1 MPIVNPPGYVQS
13 GSYTAQND
21 RLHHVSARYQPSQTQ
36 TFALAARGGF
46 LPNGSRDASYIID
59 GGTGWNLIVG
69 PLVCVV
75 ENSFGTNAGDYM
87 VIKNGN
93 DSLALTPSSATTSRV
108 DTIAIQVV
116 DAFYSGAVTE
126 GRLVVV
132 EGTPTTGT
140 PAAPT
145 LPPTTLPIFDA
156 VVNAGSTSPTLVDRR
171 RRTGPLGS
179 IVPIF
184 GSQFT
189 DAGNYAGEANYYDVL
204 GTVRV
209 WRAGSINAWRV
220 VGGTIAR
227 NGSQLRT
234 TGSISD
240 GQESNQ
246 AQVILNDPG
255 GIFAAQACFQVEYTF
270 INGGR
275 CDLTVTLNGHNN
287 GSIFGTALPVV
298 ASPHPVNFAQ
308 MAGALSHPLSGL
320 QTVWFNIHR
329 TFGGPT
335 TYTATP
341 FNFRA
346 TAVQILL
353 RAT

>member
-1 MPIVNPPGYVQS
+1 VPIVNPPGYVQS

-21 RLHHVSARYQPSQTQ
+21 RLHHVSARYQPSRTQ
-36 TFALAARGGF
+36 SFALAARGGF
-46 LPNGSRDASYIID
+46 FTGNSRDASYIID
-59 GGTGWNLIVG
+59 NGGVGWSLVVG
-69 PLVCVV
+69 PLTCVV
-75 ENSFGTNAGDYM
+75 ENNFGTNAGDYL
-87 VIKNGN
+87 VIKNSN
-93 DSLALTPSSATTSRV
+93 DFLTLTPSSPTTSRV

-132 EGTPTTGT
+132 QGTPTTGT

-145 LPPTTLPIFDA
+145 LPPTALPIFDA
-156 VVNAGSTSPTLVDRR
+156 VVNAGSTAPTLVDRR
-171 RRTGPLGS
+171 RRTGLLNS

-184 GSQFT
+184 GDQFT
-189 DAGNYAGEANYYDVL
+189 DAGTYAGEANYYDIT

-234 TGSISD
+234 TAALND

-255 GIFAAQACFQVEYTF
+255 GIFAAQATMQTEFTWT
-270 INGGR
+270 NGGR
-275 CDLTVTLNGHNN
+275 CDLTVTLNGMNN
-287 GSIFGTALPVV
+287 GTIFGTAMPVTGV
-298 ASPHPVNFAQ
+298 HPVTFGQLSA
-308 MAGALSHPLSGL
+308 ALSGPLSGL
-320 QTVWFNIHR
+320 QTVWFNIIR

-335 TYTATP
+335 TYTSTP

-346 TAVQILL
+346 SAVQVLL